1 MLWSLLKILVF
12 VAIVAL
18 LALGA
23 GILMETAGGV
33 QITVAGTEYTL
44 GALQSVMA
52 LVALV
57 LIVWLFFKLLSLLIA
72 TLKFLNGDETALSR
86 YFDKGREAKGYQ
98 ALSDGLMALA
108 SGEGRLALAKA
119 SRAERYLEKPELTD
133 LLTAQAAEMAGDT
146 KKAAAAYKRLLG
158 NQNTRFVGIRGIMKQ
173 KLSDGDTDTARQLAE
188 KALALR
194 PKHEEVQDT
203 LLQLQARAE
212 DWAGA
217 RKTLATKLKTGTL
230 PRDVFKRRDAVLALS
245 ASQGVIEEGATVE
258 QREQAIEANRLSP
271 DLVPA
276 AAMAARAYI
285 AKGKTRNAVRVLKK
299 AWEAQPHPDLAHA
312 FAEIEPTETAA
323 ERVKRFGQ
331 LARLKPHDDET
342 RLVMAELNIVAEDY
356 PEARR
361 ALGDLAERAPDA
373 RALTLMAAIE
383 RGEGA
388 PDAVVQGWLTRALTA
403 PRGPQWVCEN
413 CNHIHPEWAPVCEHC
428 TSFDTLSWKRPE
440 TAEFASATGAHMLP
454 LITGAAKPAVASE
467 AGNIPEAELIDADAP
482 DNSADV
488 SAADDRAEDDQNAEP
503 ENGDTERA
511 EDVAEKDAK

>member
-12 VAIVAL
+12 VAIIAL
-18 LALGA
+18 LAFGA

-52 LVALV
+52 LAVLV
-57 LIVWLFFKLLSLLIA
+57 LVVWLFFKLLSLLIA

-98 ALSDGLMALA
+98 ALSDGMMALA

-119 SRAERYLEKPELTD
+119 SRAARYLDKPELTD

-146 KKAAAAYKRLLG
+146 KKAAEAYKRLLG
-158 NQNTRFVGIRGIMKQ
+158 NQNTRFVGVRGIMKQ

-230 PRDVFKRRDAVLALS
+230 PREVFKRRDAVLALS
-245 ASQGVIEEGATVE
+245 ASKGLIEEGATVE
-258 QREQAIEANRLSP
+258 QQEQAIEANRLSP

-285 AKGKTRNAVRVLKK
+285 AKGKARNAVRVLKK

-312 FAEIEPTETAA
+312 FAEVEPTETAA

-331 LARLKPHDDET
+331 LSRLKPNDDET
-342 RLVMAELNIVAEDY
+342 RLVMAELNIVAEDF

-388 PDAVVQGWLTRALTA
+388 SDAVVQGWLTRALSA
-403 PRGPQWVCEN
+403 PRGPQWVCDN
-413 CNHIHPEWAPVCEHC
+413 CNHIHSEWVPVCENC
-428 TSFDTLSWKRPE
+428 TSFDTLSWRRPE
-440 TAEFASATGAHMLP
+440 TPEIASATGAHMLP
-454 LITGAAKPAVASE
+454 LLRGAPAAAEEVT
-467 AGNIPEAELIDADAP
+467 EAELIA
-482 DNSADV
+482 
-488 SAADDRAEDDQNAEP
+488 AEDDLSGDDQAAMAPDADTAGKGEEP
-503 ENGDTERA
+503 ANVDGS
-511 EDVAEKDAK
+511 KDKP